1 MLGLSMNSWSYDDK
15 TLVVRIRF
23 SCMTLLLGIFMT
35 GKDLKAS
42 FGALSSLKC
51 ITDLTGQREGELCV
65 LSASVSEP
73 CDVQE

>member
-1 MLGLSMNSWSYDDK
+1 
-15 TLVVRIRF
+15 
-23 SCMTLLLGIFMT
+23 MTLLLGTFMT

-42 FGALSSLKC
+42 FGALFSLRC

-73 CDVQE
+73 VMCRSELLFI